1 MYGVYLKRSLFE
13 KYFIIIIII
22 NDILSLGLNLT
33 LPSIVVLVVP
43 GFIIP
48 SFGKGMPFM
57 KGGLFPF
64 LPNDFFTSFYLLVRI
79 ISPQEIDFRLSALC
93 GDKCIIHKFDAV
105 VSRVKRLSWA
115 AQWKSPKQNNSS
127 PAITELQPFEPWRSF
142 LRTVR

>member
-48 SFGKGMPFM
+48 SFGKAMPFM

-64 LPNDFFTSFYLLVRI
+64 LPNDFPTFVGILASLHLYL
-79 ISPQEIDFRLSALC
+79 
-93 GDKCIIHKFDAV
+93 
-105 VSRVKRLSWA
+105 
-115 AQWKSPKQNNSS
+115 
-127 PAITELQPFEPWRSF
+127 
-142 LRTVR
+142 